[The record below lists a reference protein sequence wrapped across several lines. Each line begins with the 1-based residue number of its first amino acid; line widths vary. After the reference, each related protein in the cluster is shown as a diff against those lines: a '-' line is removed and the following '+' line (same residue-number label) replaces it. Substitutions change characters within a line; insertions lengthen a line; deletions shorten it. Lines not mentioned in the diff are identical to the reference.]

1 MHIYYDPTK
10 PVPESN
16 RTHYDFTD
24 GTGISEWTKSG
35 KFEAKSGTLLDG
47 VSKDSLQ
54 IVNDPADESN
64 KVVYFTNRRYN
75 TTTMEI
81 GGGSGEDGAYL
92 LESGAKYR
100 LSFRYKWAKDSGRV
114 SANNGKFRPLHTYSF
129 TRGFQ
134 VAYVAGEGQ
143 QTAHVYNQ

>member
-1 MHIYYDPTK
+1 MDKVRKNLRPSQEHC
-10 PVPESN
+10 
-16 RTHYDFTD
+16 
-24 GTGISEWTKSG
+24 
-35 KFEAKSGTLLDG
+35 DG

-114 SANNGKFRPLHTYSF
+114 SFNNGKFRPLHTYSF
-129 TRGFQ
+129 TRAFRLLMLQ
-134 VAYVAGEGQ
+134 VRAANSSCIQ
-143 QTAHVYNQ
+143 PIISTLTAPTVLR